1 MPVVYSAPIQPF
13 KWKPDGGSTGVPL
26 IGHYQ
31 AGQGVG
37 GAAFPY
43 WRNGNVLVQNTT
55 GTITTPNPNGSLIN
69 FNGPVAITNA
79 ASLSVVT
86 VGTAAVAGAPAR
98 TYWLA
103 VTYTDAGGDESQ
115 ISQLTPFDC
124 PAGFIPTVTVAATG
138 APATATQ
145 FNLYAGLF
153 PRVAFLQVAHTALGG
168 LATLAYPLTNYSGAV
183 ASVVGSATNILGFA
197 DSAFDQ
203 VFDPLSA
210 APGRRSP
217 YGATMSTD
225 PLMGT
230 NALWPVMRCQT
241 GSFEL
246 NLIQPFSGQ
255 IGAAVGLNIDPISG
269 LPVWD
274 TTQTQVA
281 VISGHANG
289 QFQGGL
295 GVPYSRVYARFLP
308 TVLI

>member
-1 MPVVYSAPIQPF
+1 MAVSAPIQPF
-13 KWKPDGGSTGVPL
+13 KWKPDGGSTGTPL
-26 IGHYQ
+26 IGHYNC
-31 AGQGVG
+31 GQGTG

-43 WRNGNVLVQNTT
+43 WRNGNVLVLNTT
-55 GTITTPNPNGSLIN
+55 GTITTPNPNGSLVN

-86 VGTAAVAGAPAR
+86 VGTSAVAGAPAR

-115 ISQLTPFDC
+115 VSQLLPFGC
-124 PAGFIPTVTVAATG
+124 PAGFVPTVSVAATG
-138 APATATQ
+138 APAAATQ
-145 FNLYAGLF
+145 FNVYAGLF
-153 PRVAFLQVAHTALGG
+153 PRIAFLQVSHTALGAT
-168 LATLAYPLTNYSGAV
+168 ATLAYPLTNYTGVVPSV
-183 ASVVGSATNILGFA
+183 AGSATNIVGFA
-197 DSAFDQ
+197 ASAFDQ

-210 APGRRSP
+210 FPGRRNP

-230 NALWPVMRCQT
+230 NALWPVEKGQV

-246 NLIQPFSGQ
+246 NLIQPYSGQ
-255 IGAAVGLNIDPISG
+255 IGAAVGLNIDAVSG

-281 VISGHANG
+281 VISGFANG

-295 GVPYSRVYARFLP
+295 GVAYSRVYARFLS

>member
-1 MPVVYSAPIQPF
+1 MNI
-13 KWKPDGGSTGVPL
+13 TG
-26 IGHYQ
+26 I
-31 AGQGVG
+31 
-37 GAAFPY
+37 
-43 WRNGNVLVQNTT
+43 
-55 GTITTPNPNGSLIN
+55 ITTPVPNGSLAA
-69 FNGPVAITNA
+69 FNGPIAITNA

-86 VGTAAVAGAPAR
+86 VGFTAVAGAPAR

-115 ISQLTPFDC
+115 VSQMLPVGAA
-124 PAGFIPTVTVAATG
+124 AGFVPNVTVAAAG

-153 PRVAFLQVAHTALGG
+153 PRIEFLQVAHTALGA
-168 LATLAYPLTNYSGAV
+168 LATLAYPLTNYQGV
-183 ASVVGSATNILGFA
+183 VPSVVGSATLIVGFA

-210 APGRRSP
+210 FPGRRSP

-230 NALWPVMRCQT
+230 NALWPVLKGQSGT
-241 GSFEL
+241 FEL
-246 NLIQPFSGQ
+246 NMIQPYSGQ
-255 IGAAVGLNIDPISG
+255 IGGAIGLNIDPISG

-274 TTQTQVA
+274 QTQTQCA
-281 VISGHANG
+281 VISGFANG

-295 GVPYSRVYARFLP
+295 SIPYSRVYGRFLP
-308 TVLI
+308 TALI

>member
-1 MPVVYSAPIQPF
+1 V
-13 KWKPDGGSTGVPL
+13 
-26 IGHYQ
+26 
-31 AGQGVG
+31 
-37 GAAFPY
+37 
-43 WRNGNVLVQNTT
+43 T

-79 ASLSVVT
+79 ATLSVVT
-86 VGTAAVAGAPAR
+86 VGSAAVAGAPAR

-115 ISQLTPFDC
+115 VSQLIPYGAA
-124 PAGFIPTVTVAATG
+124 AGTVPTVTVSAAG

-145 FNLYAGLF
+145 FNVYAGLF
-153 PRVAFLQVAHTALGG
+153 PRIEFLQVAHTALGG

-183 ASVVGSATNILGFA
+183 ASVAGSATNILGFA
-197 DSAFDQ
+197 ASAFDQ

-210 APGRRSP
+210 FPGRRSP

-230 NALWPVMRCQT
+230 NALWPVEKCQSGT
-241 GSFEL
+241 FEL
-246 NLIQPFSGQ
+246 NLIQPFAGQ

-281 VISGHANG
+281 VISGFANG

-295 GVPYSRVYARFLP
+295 SIAYSRVYARFLP